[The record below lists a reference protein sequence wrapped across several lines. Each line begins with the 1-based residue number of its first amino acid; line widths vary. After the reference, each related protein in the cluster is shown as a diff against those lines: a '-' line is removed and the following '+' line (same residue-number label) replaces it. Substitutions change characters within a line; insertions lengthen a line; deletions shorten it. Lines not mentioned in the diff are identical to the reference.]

1 MKAKRLIAVLIAA
14 FILAGTLPAIA
25 SNENS
30 IKDTFDA
37 YSTSATEGG
46 WSGSGILEN
55 EGGNKHVV
63 IGNGNGDILKSK
75 ALGGFTKDVTGVIAN
90 FSIKFSG
97 AKDKEVIFGV
107 GKPGNGYD
115 AGSRMLQF
123 CGNGKITA
131 LNDAGKLTIPISY
144 DIGVW
149 YDVSVQINYDT
160 GFYFVSISDGTQT
173 KTHTFVDDRF
183 KKDETAKAGVAYY
196 TFWISDK
203 NATEKVH
210 IDNVDI
216 FGTTDERIYP
226 HVENA
231 FTFES
236 FSGTDGTTVPDGFTS
251 DSTLSVSNGFFGDG
265 TGLKLVSGTENEL
278 GIVKHLILP

>member
-1 MKAKRLIAVLIAA
+1 M
-14 FILAGTLPAIA
+14 
-25 SNENS
+25 
-30 IKDTFDA
+30 
-37 YSTSATEGG
+37 
-46 WSGSGILEN
+46 
-55 EGGNKHVV
+55 
-63 IGNGNGDILKSK
+63 
-75 ALGGFTKDVTGVIAN
+75 
-90 FSIKFSG
+90 
-97 AKDKEVIFGV
+97 
-107 GKPGNGYD
+107 
-115 AGSRMLQF
+115 
-123 CGNGKITA
+123 
-131 LNDAGKLTIPISY
+131 
-144 DIGVW
+144 
-149 YDVSVQINYDT
+149 
-160 GFYFVSISDGTQT
+160 
-173 KTHTFVDDRF
+173 
-183 KKDETAKAGVAYY
+183 AYY